1 MGYHFPV
8 SGKDTT
14 AVTSLSLKGVQLKG
28 YNLRQ
33 ILTRPL
39 LSMMRSTDWYMSIDL
54 KDAFSS
60 TVQWRSGT
68 GNT

>member
-1 MGYHFPV
+1 MGHHFPV
-8 SGKDTT
+8 SGKYTT
-14 AVTSLSLKGVQLKG
+14 DVTSLSLQLKG
-28 YNLRQ
+28 YNFRQ
-33 ILTRPL
+33 ILTRSL

-60 TVQWRSGT
+60 TVRWRSGT